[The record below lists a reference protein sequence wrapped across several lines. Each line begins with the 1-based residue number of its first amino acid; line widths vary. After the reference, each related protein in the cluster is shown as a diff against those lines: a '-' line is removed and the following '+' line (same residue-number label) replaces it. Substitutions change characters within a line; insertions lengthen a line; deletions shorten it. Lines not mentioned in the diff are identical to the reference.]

1 MASVGN
7 PIVKYGEACT
17 TGIPICLSKDGAV
30 VQNPT
35 ISDGDFFLYCD
46 NTSMGNLDATP
57 TVNPAAGYQV
67 VITLSEAE
75 CTCSKGLVIWH
86 DPDGTWDDSWLHYFP
101 GNQRIDDIPT
111 SGSIADAVWDEA
123 LSGHVT
129 GGTSGS
135 ALGAMNSK
143 LPAQYV
149 MGSSVQTSKDDEIDA
164 IKAKTDNLP
173 TDPADESLVEAAIS
187 SAVSPLAIEA
197 NVEGHVTTALGSYD
211 PPTRTEATADKDEIV
226 AAIPSSGSIADAVWD
241 EVLSSGTHDILFSA
255 GQRLRH
261 LVLRSG
267 TAVGGDTNYI
277 TFPGPWS
284 STDGIYEENIVSIV
298 DGTGAGQTRLIV
310 DYIGDDR
317 RAYVDRP
324 WDITPDTDSVI
335 ELLPFVGILLSDHG
349 VATAGAADS
358 ITLAATASATNNI
371 YVGSVVYISTGT
383 GAGQI
388 RLVTAYNGTSKVAT
402 VSDNWTTTPDNTSVY
417 KILPVGRVI
426 VDSLKSDSISASA
439 LAADAVAEIAGGVLD
454 EALSGHTS
462 AGTSGS
468 VLGAI
473 SGKLPTEYIMGSSVQ
488 TSKDDEIDAIKASTD
503 NLPSDPADESLLEA
517 AISTAETNIIAAI
530 PTATTIVDA
539 LLDEVCDSTHHFT
552 SNTVGEFVTIV
563 RGIAQ
568 QNWVIDTTVYDANAF
583 MTSARIRIFATEAA
597 ATAATDG
604 GSGEGE
610 IASFTVTG
618 TAESSP
624 TTGVKIGKVVR
635 TS

>member
-46 NTSMGNLDATP
+46 NTSMGNLDANP

-111 SGSIADAVWDEA
+111 
-123 LSGHVT
+123 
-129 GGTSGS
+129 
-135 ALGAMNSK
+135 
-143 LPAQYV
+143 
-149 MGSSVQTSKDDEIDA
+149 
-164 IKAKTDNLP
+164 
-173 TDPADESLVEAAIS
+173 
-187 SAVSPLAIEA
+187 
-197 NVEGHVTTALGSYD
+197 
-211 PPTRTEATADKDEIV
+211 
-226 AAIPSSGSIADAVWD
+226 SGSIADAVWD

-417 KILPVGRVI
+417 KILPVGRVV

-439 LAADAVAEIAGGVLD
+439 LAADAVSEIAGGVLD

-530 PTATTIVDA
+530 PTAATIVDA

-563 RGIAQ
+563 RGISQ
-568 QNWVIDTTVYDANAF
+568 QNWVMDNTTYDANGF
-583 MTSARIRIFATEAA
+583 MTAARIRIFATKTAANA
-597 ATAATDG
+597 ATNG

-610 IASFTVTG
+610 IATFTVTG
-618 TAESSP
+618 TPETSP
-624 TTGVKIGKVVR
+624 TAGVQIGRVVR
-635 TS
+635 ES